1 MDLFV
6 KISVFRILILVRA
19 FVVVQMQSFF
29 NSPPPEYYRRTAL
42 KDCIKNSEGTYYGTD
57 SAYGGIDAYEGE
69 FQHMAAIGWRRAGG
83 KIDYDCGGILISKQ
97 FVLTAAHCAQDNENK
112 RPDLVLLGD
121 TVLER
126 FYDIESTQK
135 IAIHD
140 IKVHPYYNPYY
151 KYFDV
156 ALIQLEKSAI
166 YSTTVCRA
174 CLWQENYVPTGP
186 MNAAGWGA
194 LGFFENPS
202 PLLQHVVVRHID
214 KTECERKLTIN
225 KNRIPQG
232 IREDQFCAAGR
243 NMDTCEGDS
252 GGPLGVKQY
261 TLGGIEVPLV
271 VGVVSF
277 GTACQPGSVGVY
289 SKVSEYVKWIEQT
302 TKTSMSIKDCIEE
315 SFCFHENDINV
326 GYHSFNAKSRFG
338 LLWNEYDSDPNQCG
352 ATLID
357 YQYLLTAASCVT
369 TGLGHPKYV
378 IAKNGERA
386 AISNVYISPKYSAG
400 RPENDIAL
408 LKIAQYTNLQ
418 VYQPACLWD
427 RQSSGMW
434 EFEPRFSANG
444 LKQTSRNPVDSL
456 FVRATNFLDCE
467 VPWALGTDL
476 YCFHNEVDLLPGEC
490 EMDYGGPVVGF
501 NSSDGSA
508 AQLYGIVSPLSRS
521 CDSKLFM
528 VDVSRHIPWIKAIV
542 FEKLEPYRFWV

>member
-1 MDLFV
+1 MYVGSYCEHVLQTV
-6 KISVFRILILVRA
+6 S
-19 FVVVQMQSFF
+19 
-29 NSPPPEYYRRTAL
+29 RTRKL
-42 KDCIKNSEGTYYGTD
+42 TL
-57 SAYGGIDAYEGE
+57 
-69 FQHMAAIGWRRAGG
+69 QAAIGWRRAGG

-97 FVLTAAHCAQDNENK
+97 FVLTAAHCAQDNEK
-112 RPDLVLLGD
+112 WVVEMIETGTKSSLL
-121 TVLER
+121 T
-126 FYDIESTQK
+126 FNAIC
-135 IAIHD
+135 IAA
-140 IKVHPYYNPYY
+140 N
-151 KYFDV
+151 
-156 ALIQLEKSAI
+156 
-166 YSTTVCRA
+166 
-174 CLWQENYVPTGP
+174 
-186 MNAAGWGA
+186 
-194 LGFFENPS
+194 
-202 PLLQHVVVRHID
+202 VRIW
-214 KTECERKLTIN
+214 CS
-225 KNRIPQG
+225 
-232 IREDQFCAAGR
+232 GR

-338 LLWNEYDSDPNQCG
+338 LLWNEYDSDQNQCG

-357 YQYLLTAASCVT
+357 YQYVLTAASCVT

-418 VYQPACLWD
+418 AYQPACLWD

-444 LKQTSRNPVDSL
+444 LKQTSRNPVESL

-528 VDVSRHIPWIKAIV
+528 VDISRHIPWIKAIV
-542 FEKLEPYRFWV
+542 VEKLEPYRFWA